1 MQKIKIEIPDK
12 ILFTYQFLITK
23 EDINIANHMG
33 NERVLNMA
41 NDIREKMFMHLD
53 CMSILHDTEN
63 TQGIVIANHTI
74 NYKNEGFLNDE
85 ITCQTGITNI
95 TECSFDLIFNFI
107 KQDGRTLAVLRS
119 GCVYYN
125 FNLRKIRPLPEDF
138 LDKIK

>member
-1 MQKIKIEIPDK
+1 
-12 ILFTYQFLITK
+12 
-23 EDINIANHMG
+23 MG

-63 TQGIVIANHTI
+63 TQGIVIANHSI

-119 GCVYYN
+119 GCVFYN